1 MIIYVITRGEYS
13 DYHICA
19 VTTEKEVAE
28 DLKRKFSDR
37 WDEARIEKYDTETY
51 KLYKFEKMYCCYDA
65 NGIIIA
71 SETEYDF
78 FETFTIKK
86 NINGDLWVYV
96 NADNEQDALK
106 IASDKFAK
114 YRAEQLGL

>member
-1 MIIYVITRGEYS
+1 MIIYVITRGKYS

-28 DLKRKFSDR
+28 DLKRKFSD

-51 KLYKFEKMYCCYDA
+51 KLYKFEKMYYCYNID
-65 NGIIIA
+65 GITKI
-71 SETEYDF
+71 SETDF
-78 FETFTIKK
+78 SFSGAFTPKENK
-86 NINGDLWVYV
+86 NGDLWVYV